1 MWPMDLGRRPAF
13 GTALT
18 VLSSVDNRLVR
29 RSKGSRYV
37 SSISCVFHE
46 VIVDS
51 VWHVGLE
58 ASNVTQQRPIGITG
72 SGTPPGWIGL

>member
-29 RSKGSRYV
+29 RSKGSSYV
-37 SSISCVFHE
+37 SSISCRSQRFVLTPA
-46 VIVDS
+46 
-51 VWHVGLE
+51 WHVGLE
-58 ASNVTQQRPIGITG
+58 ASIVTQ
-72 SGTPPGWIGL
+72 